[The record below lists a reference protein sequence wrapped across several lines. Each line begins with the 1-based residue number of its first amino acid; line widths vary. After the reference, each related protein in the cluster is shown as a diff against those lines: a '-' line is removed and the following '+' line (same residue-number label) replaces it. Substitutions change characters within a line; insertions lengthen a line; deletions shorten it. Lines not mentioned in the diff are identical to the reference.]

1 MIKERLLTTLL
12 TVLLVFC
19 AITTNAQDEI
29 IEHQGNKY
37 IIHVENLN
45 PDSEMTLLDV
55 LHICP
60 EFISTDGK
68 DITADYLLSVDD
80 IMIGVDY
87 KPLLENI
94 KACDLSQVIVCSY
107 GAINNA
113 MEGTTGSID
122 LQFKE
127 DKGLSG
133 KLALNGSTYGNGRV
147 YADIS
152 NTGENVTVRGFAQTS
167 LYYGKSD
174 ALEDTKATS
183 HSFVENAMVFLN
195 WGLSERDQM
204 RFKLMQGFKDHKT
217 HITLPEEE
225 QKWPEY
231 ERWGELSAVYERTL
245 NDKDAV
251 LYLEAG
257 MSYANTSEDFLK
269 IRSAV
274 PTWITEFTIP
284 LCEDLSMIAGWEIDY
299 ENLWLV
305 GSRREQHL
313 NNDLYVQLDYTHGP
327 WILTL
332 GDRFRFNNYW
342 NKLIKTDD
350 HSTWSYHR
358 NDHALHASIG
368 YKHKEHFIQGT
379 FSRSFINPLISDF
392 LYIIEDE
399 QPIYQTNYKTNLAWR
414 AEARYNYQNSHLT
427 ATGSLLHT
435 WLTDMITPNQYLTG
449 LRTSATWNNGPLR
462 LTVGADFYHRHISS
476 SDLLEAVNNNFYHLK
491 LAPTWLLG
499 KGFRLSSVLLYSSR
513 QKSYY
518 ELHPYLFASIKVNK
532 DLGKHLNLFADF
544 HDIAGQQ
551 TGLIDDLLGSYK
563 NRALTIGLTYYPFR
577 K

>member
-1 MIKERLLTTLL
+1 MTKERLFTTLL
-12 TVLLVFC
+12 TVLLVLC
-19 AITTNAQDEI
+19 AITTSAQDEI
-29 IEHQGNKY
+29 IEHQGNRY
-37 IIHVENLN
+37 IIHIENMN

-80 IMIGVDY
+80 ILLSVDY

-107 GAINNA
+107 GAVNNA

-127 DKGLSG
+127 GKGLDG

-152 NTGENVTVRGFAQTS
+152 STGENVTVRGFAQTS
-167 LYYGKSD
+167 LYYGKTS
-174 ALEDTKATS
+174 ALEDTKAVSRGLT
-183 HSFVENAMVFLN
+183 ENAMVFVN
-195 WGLSERDQM
+195 WNLSERDQM
-204 RFKLMQGFKDHKT
+204 KFKLMQGFNDHKNR
-217 HITLPEEE
+217 ITFPEESTT
-225 QKWPEY
+225 WPAY

-245 NDKDAV
+245 NDKGAT

-257 MSYANTSEDFLK
+257 MNYANNTEDFYK
-269 IRSAV
+269 IRSAI
-274 PTWITEFTIP
+274 PTWTTEFNIP
-284 LCEDLSMIAGWEIDY
+284 LSKDLSLMAGWEIGY
-299 ENLWLV
+299 ENLWMA
-305 GSRREQHL
+305 GSRREQYL
-313 NNDLYVQLDYTHGP
+313 YNDLYAQFDFTHGP

-342 NKLIKTDD
+342 NKLTGTDD
-350 HSTWSYHR
+350 HSTWSHHR

-368 YKHKEHFIQGT
+368 YKHREHFIQGT
-379 FSRSFINPLISDF
+379 FSRSFINPLISNF
-392 LYIIEDE
+392 LYEIVGDL
-399 QPIYQTNYKTNLAWR
+399 PVYHTDYKTNLAWR

-427 ATGSLLHT
+427 ATGSLIHT
-435 WLTDMITPNQYLTG
+435 WLTDMITPNQYQTG
-449 LRTSATWNNGPLR
+449 LMASVTWNKGPMR
-462 LTVGADFYHRHISS
+462 LTVGADFFHRHISS

-491 LAPTWLLG
+491 LAPTWVMG
-499 KGFRLSSVLLYSSR
+499 KGFRLSGVLLYSSR
-513 QKSYY
+513 QKFYY
-518 ELHPYLFASIKVNK
+518 ELHPYLYASIKVNK
-532 DLGKHLNLFADF
+532 DLGKHFNLFADF

-551 TGLIDDLLGSYK
+551 TGLIDDLLGNYK

>member
-1 MIKERLLTTLL
+1 MTKEKLLTVLL
-12 TVLLVFC
+12 TVLLVLC
-19 AITTNAQDEI
+19 AITTSAQDEI
-29 IEHQGNKY
+29 IEHQGNRY
-37 IIHVENLN
+37 IIHIENMN

-80 IMIGVDY
+80 ILLSVDY

-107 GAINNA
+107 GAVNNA

-127 DKGLSG
+127 GKGLDG

-152 NTGENVTVRGFAQTS
+152 STGENVTVRGFAQTS
-167 LYYGKSD
+167 LYYGKTS
-174 ALEDTKATS
+174 ALEDTKAVSRGLT
-183 HSFVENAMVFLN
+183 ENAMVFVN
-195 WGLSERDQM
+195 WNLSERDQM
-204 RFKLMQGFKDHKT
+204 RFKLMQGFNDHKNR
-217 HITLPEEE
+217 ITFQEEPTT
-225 QKWPEY
+225 WPAY

-245 NDKDAV
+245 NDKGAT

-257 MSYANTSEDFLK
+257 MNYANNTEDFYK
-269 IRSAV
+269 IRSAI
-274 PTWITEFTIP
+274 PTWTTEFNIP
-284 LCEDLSMIAGWEIDY
+284 LSKDLSLMAGWEIGY
-299 ENLWLV
+299 ENLWMV
-305 GSRREQHL
+305 DARREQYL
-313 NNDLYVQLDYTHGP
+313 YNDLYAQFDYTHGP

-342 NKLIKTDD
+342 NKLTGTDD
-350 HSTWSYHR
+350 HSTWSHHR

-368 YKHKEHFIQGT
+368 YKHREHFIQGT
-379 FSRSFINPLISDF
+379 FSRSFINPLISNF
-392 LYIIEDE
+392 LYEIVGDL
-399 QPIYQTNYKTNLAWR
+399 PVYHTDYKTNLAWR
-414 AEARYNYQNSHLT
+414 AEAQYNYQNSHLT
-427 ATGSLLHT
+427 ATGSLIHT
-435 WLTDMITPNQYLTG
+435 WLTDMITPNQYQTG
-449 LRTSATWNNGPLR
+449 LMASVTWNKGPMR
-462 LTVGADFYHRHISS
+462 LTVGADFFHRHISS

-491 LAPTWLLG
+491 LAPTWVMG
-499 KGFRLSSVLLYSSR
+499 KGFRLSGVLLYSSR
-513 QKSYY
+513 QKFYY
-518 ELHPYLFASIKVNK
+518 ELHPYLYASIKVNK
-532 DLGKHLNLFADF
+532 DLGKHFNLFADF

-551 TGLIDDLLGSYK
+551 TGLIDDLLGNYK